1 LKKVFF
7 STHKR
12 YCVKKNTHNGVF
24 FLDFFFFVFEQNW
37 RTARGFSDFFSAKYT
52 VLRNSQKEVQKLAY
66 CKNRVLFLKRFMCN
80 MALKRHT
87 PLVSK
92 TRFFQIFFRTKLAY
106 CKGIFGFFFCKIH
119 GTEKFPERGPK
130 TGLLQEPCS
139 IFETLYV

>member
-1 LKKVFF
+1 MKKVFF

-80 MALKRHT
+80 VVLKRCT
-87 PLVSK
+87 
-92 TRFFQIFFRTKLAY
+92 QITIEFMKFFRIKLAH
-106 CKGIFGFFFCKIH
+106 CKGIFRFVFCKIH
-119 GTEKFPERGPK
+119 VNGYFPERPLK
-130 TGLLQEPCS
+130 TGSL
-139 IFETLYV
+139 